1 MAGQRTTRSKS
12 KASVESDRR
21 RLSVVLEGI
30 EELISVVDPDTYEL
44 LHVNTAFERVWGEDV
59 IGRKCYQ
66 VIQGQD
72 APCPFCTNDRIFGE
86 HVGSPWVWEYLNKF
100 TKRWYRC
107 TDKAIR
113 WIDGRM
119 VRFELASDITNLKT
133 IEESLVRSTRELEIR
148 NRIAEVFLTV
158 PDEQMYGRVL
168 DIVLE
173 ALESRYGVF
182 GYIDEDEAL
191 VVPTMTRDIWDQ
203 CQVSDKDVV
212 FPRESWGD
220 SSWPRALRE
229 KQLNYTNEVSTRTPA
244 GHIPIARHV
253 SLPIVHQGEPIG
265 LIQVANKADDY
276 SKEDIELLGTIGDI
290 IAPVLK
296 ARLMREREAAARER
310 AQADLKKNHEQ
321 LEAAHTLLQTE
332 VAGRKRVE
340 IELRRTGEELARQN
354 WVKTGI
360 VGLAEAIAGD
370 PDVATLASRAITE
383 VARYLDVQVATLFAP
398 RSGGTATLTRLG
410 SYALSGPG
418 GPPSQIE
425 LGQGL
430 AGQAALERRQI
441 LLRDVPGDYLKISS
455 SLGGRIPNCI
465 CITPLV
471 HQDRVKGVMEVGTL
485 GELDEVRV
493 AYLDQAAATL
503 AIAIEGAHGRDALAR
518 SLEESQQLSE
528 ELQAQQEELKAANEE
543 LEEQTQRLRISEEA
557 LRVQQEELQVTN
569 EELHEKNV
577 LLERQ
582 KLEVEQARA
591 AISEKAEELAR
602 ASTYKSEFL
611 ANMSHELRTPLNS
624 LLLLARS
631 LADNTEGNLSD
642 EQVESA
648 RVVYKSGNDLLAL
661 INDILDL
668 SKVEAGH
675 MDFRLEEVRV
685 ADLASSVRSAFQHLA
700 DAKALELTISVDGA
714 CPRRVVSDRRRVEQV
729 ITNLVANAIKF
740 TDRGGVTV
748 SFSAASPDA
757 GLARRRL
764 ATGRVLAIAVRDTGI
779 GIAPEQQKLIF
790 EAFRQVDGGTSRRFG
805 GTGLGLSI
813 SRELV
818 HALGGE
824 IHVSSAPG
832 EGSTFT
838 VFLPVDEVER
848 DVAAIGEPGPERAGT
863 GRPAAEGRPGVT
875 SIPDDRS
882 ETARRNRSILLIE
895 DDPSFA
901 EILARQCHEQGFK
914 ILAAATGEDGIDLA
928 RRFVPRGIL
937 LDIRLP
943 GIDGWRV
950 LELLKEHP
958 ETRHIPVHI
967 MSVDEPSAAIRR
979 KGAIG
984 HVQKPVTR
992 EQIGAA
998 LRKLEETATR
1008 QAKRV
1013 LVVEDDEA
1021 VRRGIVELIAD
1032 GEVQVDEADGGGQAI
1047 AALRSNRY
1055 DCMVLDLKLWDF
1067 DGDELLRRI
1076 EKELGADLPPVIVY
1090 TARDLTWEEDLDLRS
1105 YSDSIIIKGVRS
1117 DERLLDEVSL
1127 FLHRVVAEMPEKKR
1141 QVITSLHDGDA
1152 MLRDKSVLL
1161 VDDDMRTLF
1170 ALSRFLSERGMRV
1183 LKADNGEKA
1192 IAVLEESS
1200 DVDVV
1205 LMDIMMPVLDG
1216 YETMR
1221 RIRSQDR
1228 FRKLPIIALTAK
1240 AMKGDRERCMEA
1252 GASDYLPKPVD
1263 QDRLISMLRV
1273 WLYR

>member
-1 MAGQRTTRSKS
+1 MAGQRTTRKKS
-12 KASVESDRR
+12 KASIDSDR
-21 RLSVVLEGI
+21 
-30 EELISVVDPDTYEL
+30 
-44 LHVNTAFERVWGEDV
+44 
-59 IGRKCYQ
+59 Q
-66 VIQGQD
+66 
-72 APCPFCTNDRIFGE
+72 
-86 HVGSPWVWEYLNKF
+86 
-100 TKRWYRC
+100 
-107 TDKAIR
+107 
-113 WIDGRM
+113 
-119 VRFELASDITNLKT
+119 
-133 IEESLVRSTRELEIR
+133 RELEIR

-158 PDEQMYGRVL
+158 PDEEMYGRVL

-191 VVPTMTRDIWDQ
+191 VVPTLTRDVWDQ
-203 CQVSDKDVV
+203 CQVSNKDIV

-229 KQLNYTNEVSTRTPA
+229 KRLNFTNEASTRTPE
-244 GHIPIARHV
+244 GHIAIARHV
-253 SLPIVHQGEPIG
+253 SLPIVHKGEPIG
-265 LIQVANKADDY
+265 LIQVANKATDY
-276 SKEDIELLGTIGDI
+276 TERDIALLGTISNV
-290 IAPVLK
+290 IAPVLD
-296 ARLMREREAAARER
+296 ARLRREREEAARKR
-310 AQADLKKNHEQ
+310 AQAELRQKHEQ

-360 VGLAEAIAGD
+360 VRLAEAIAGD
-370 PDVATLASRAITE
+370 PDVATLAGRAITE
-383 VARYLDVQVATLFAP
+383 VARYLDAQVGTLYAAG
-398 RSGGTATLTRLG
+398 SAETTALSLLG
-410 SYALSGPG
+410 SYALSGHTGLPT
-418 GPPSQIE
+418 QLE
-425 LGQGL
+425 LGEGL
-430 AGQAALERRQI
+430 VGQAALERRQI

-455 SLGGRIPNCI
+455 SLGERTPTCI

-493 AYLDQAAATL
+493 AHLDQAAATL
-503 AIAIEGAHGRDALAR
+503 AIAIESAHGRDALAK

-631 LADNTEGNLSD
+631 LADNTAGNLSD

-648 RVVYKSGNDLLAL
+648 YKGGNDLLML

-668 SKVEAGH
+668 SKVEAGR
-675 MDFRLEEVRV
+675 MDLRLEEIFV

-700 DAKALELTISVDGA
+700 EAKALELTISIDGA

-729 ITNLVANAIKF
+729 MKNLVANAIKF
-740 TDRGGVTV
+740 TERGGVRV
-748 SFSAASPDA
+748 SFGAARPDA

-764 ATGRVLAIAVRDTGI
+764 AAGRVLAIAVRDTGI

-813 SRELV
+813 SRQLV

-848 DVAAIGEPGPERAGT
+848 DVAAIGEPGPVV
-863 GRPAAEGRPGVT
+863 RPAVEGPPAVT

-901 EILARQCHEQGFK
+901 EILARQCREQGFK

-937 LDIRLP
+937 LDIKLP

-967 MSVDEPSAAIRR
+967 MSGDEPSAAIRR

-1021 VRRGIVELIAD
+1021 VRRGIVELIAN
-1032 GEVQVDEADGGGQAI
+1032 GEVQVDEAGGGGQAI
-1047 AALRSNRY
+1047 EALRSNRY

-1105 YSDSIIIKGVRS
+1105 YSDTIIIKGVRS

-1141 QVITSLHDGDA
+1141 RVITSLHDGDA
-1152 MLRDKSVLL
+1152 MLRDKTALL

-1192 IAVLEESS
+1192 ISVLEESS

-1216 YETMR
+1216 YETMK
-1221 RIRSQDR
+1221 RIRAQDR
-1228 FRKLPIIALTAK
+1228 FKKLPIIALTAK

-1263 QDRLISMLRV
+1263 QDRLISMLRM